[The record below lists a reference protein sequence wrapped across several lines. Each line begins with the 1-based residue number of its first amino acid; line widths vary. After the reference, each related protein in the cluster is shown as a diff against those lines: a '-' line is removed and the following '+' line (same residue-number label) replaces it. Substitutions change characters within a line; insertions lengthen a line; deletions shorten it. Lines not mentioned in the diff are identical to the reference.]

1 VVKDKNVERE
11 FSQIKEGLKLNK
23 ARIIEFLKQRV
34 GQDDWDL
41 LEVDSP
47 LESVD
52 GEPGK
57 VDLLFGTKGTK
68 KKPQYIMVDISV
80 PHLGVG
86 QKYMLPAK
94 GKAFQ
99 EERKVPAGR
108 VKKAIILIRKGID
121 GVQALPARI
130 RCPIIEVQLDK
141 IVARRAEAVK
151 AESNQEAG
159 VKQQGSKERTQAPR
173 DNSQKNQKNEAK
185 KPEPVVFTNEM
196 LNALREAMVYDYIST
211 AHKRNQKYVVRGL
224 WRWIDKEILDP
235 NMHFFFGIL
244 SAIYQGRTGDILS
257 QRFKSLEEM
266 VENPENVVKAIFSRE
281 NPLFDDLKKDEE
293 RHTKAISKFMLC
305 FAQTPPYEYLK
316 SIFLKEFR
324 TTGDGLKSR
333 MNVYTTLQQL
343 MERCGFVGEKEVFYP
358 LEILDELKMFQ
369 GIMAGNY
376 SKLRVDNAS
385 KKLKHLVPHVTWT
398 ADEVYRLRDGL
409 ARLLGVPAAEFNLN
423 SYLPQAFHKDTRFA
437 AEQGRDAR
445 GRQDAKQDAKQDSKP
460 EAKQDGKPEAR
471 QEARPDGRAQGRQE
485 AKAQEPRAQESMAQ
499 DKRPEGQQHDG
510 KPRAARGGQEPQ
522 RAEQSEGR
530 PSKIKEEKRQEA
542 DSTPIKSYKVADT
555 EVQRDG
561 MPRKT
566 RKSEESSAYE
576 AAMMAERSEPT
587 YYGERKTKKLPLS
600 LESDAAYEDS
610 EEVQVEA
617 LEEKAVEEV
626 REHERYENFELD
638 LYGNEVPVRFGDC
651 DESKHRFFESFGGHL
666 EEDMDSLKMAIAM
679 LNYEKERLAR
689 AARAPKVEKRVEIE
703 DDFLPPL
710 KNQVNRHM
718 VNRGGGTA
726 GMPTRRPSAPM
737 GPRDGRDGRDNR
749 DGRDSRDGARR
760 KYNNNNNRDR
770 QNSGRRYNN
779 NNNNNKRSNYSKN
792 RNSSAPRQGG
802 A

>member
-1 VVKDKNVERE
+1 MVKDKNVERE

-34 GQDDWDL
+34 GQDDWEL
-41 LEVDSP
+41 LEMDSP
-47 LESVD
+47 LGSVD
-52 GEPGK
+52 GEDIK

-68 KKPQYIMVDISV
+68 KKPQYIMVDVSV
-80 PHLGVG
+80 PHLGIG
-86 QKYMLPAK
+86 QKYMLPTK

-108 VKKAIILIRKGID
+108 IKKAIILIRKGID

-141 IVARRAEAVK
+141 IVARRAEASK
-151 AESNQEAG
+151 AEAKQEHG
-159 VKQQGSKERTQAPR
+159 PKQQSSGGRGQAAR
-173 DNSQKNQKNEAK
+173 DNSQKHQKNEAK

-196 LNALREAMVYDYIST
+196 LSALREAMVYDYIST

-343 MERCGFVGEKEVFYP
+343 MERCGFVGEKEIFYP

-398 ADEVYRLRDGL
+398 ADEIYRLRDGL

-445 GRQDAKQDAKQDSKP
+445 GRQDVRQ
-460 EAKQDGKPEAR
+460 EAK
-471 QEARPDGRAQGRQE
+471 QEARPDSRGQSRQE
-485 AKAQEPRAQESMAQ
+485 ARAQESAAQ
-499 DKRPEGQQHDG
+499 DRKSDGQHEN
-510 KPRAARGGQEPQ
+510 KARGSKGSQEPQ

-530 PSKIKEEKRQEA
+530 PSKIREEKRQEA
-542 DSTPIKSYKVADT
+542 GAAPIKSYKVADT
-555 EVQRDG
+555 EAVRDG

-566 RKSEESSAYE
+566 RKNEDSLAYE

-587 YYGERKTKKLPLS
+587 YYGERKTKKLALS
-600 LESDAAYEDS
+600 LEVDGAYEGADD
-610 EEVQVEA
+610 A
-617 LEEKAVEEV
+617 LADGMEEKAVEEV
-626 REHERYENFELD
+626 RELERNEVFEYD
-638 LYGNEVPVRFGDC
+638 LYGNATPVRIGDC
-651 DESKHRFFESFGGHL
+651 DEAKHRFFENFGGHL

-689 AARAPKVEKRVEIE
+689 AARAPKVEKKVEIE

-710 KNQVNRHM
+710 KNQVGRSL
-718 VNRGGGTA
+718 VKRGGGTA
-726 GMPTRRPSAPM
+726 GMPTRRPSS
-737 GPRDGRDGRDNR
+737 GPR
-749 DGRDSRDGARR
+749 DGRDSRDNRDGTRR
-760 KYNNNNNRDR
+760 KYNNNNRDR
-770 QNSGRRYNN
+770 QNTGRRYNN
-779 NNNNNKRSNYSKN
+779 NNKRGSYSKN
-792 RNSSAPRQGG
+792 RSSNPRQGG